1 MRERANPSSL
11 VPCVAI
17 VLALLAGGAAAQQPS
32 FTFNVPVRLQQV
44 HHDVER
50 IRVTCSVQGDP
61 PLAAITMHRF
71 IEPAGGDHNVDLVFE
86 NFMPPTE
93 RDLTLYTRWRCTV
106 YFEGPTGVAKVPSA
120 EAEEPWARV
129 RPGAMV
135 DTGLQPF
142 AE

>member
-50 IRVTCSVQGDP
+50 IRVTCAVSVELCNIRSAVRARTPCIG
-61 PLAAITMHRF
+61 
-71 IEPAGGDHNVDLVFE
+71 
-86 NFMPPTE
+86 
-93 RDLTLYTRWRCTV
+93 TV
-106 YFEGPTGVAKVPSA
+106 SSTASCMGVARAVSDNWGA
-120 EAEEPWARV
+120 EGVTVGVTRSRAC
-129 RPGAMV
+129 
-135 DTGLQPF
+135 T
-142 AE
+142 